1 MSGSTDRIEG
11 NALIVFRRIVADGKP
26 IGMIYIRSN
35 FSEIPRRL
43 RSYALIVFGVLAA
56 SLVLAMA
63 FSSALHK
70 KIAAPLELILA
81 NGEQLRI
88 RNGVDAA
95 TFRLVLDVV
104 RR

>member
-1 MSGSTDRIEG
+1 MQ
-11 NALIVFRRIVADGKP
+11 
-26 IGMIYIRSN
+26 RS
-35 FSEIPRRL
+35 FEYRRL
-43 RSYALIVFGVLAA
+43 KVIEPPQSPNRFGVR
-56 SLVLAMA
+56 A
-63 FSSALHK
+63 FCQEQGVGDNSFYYWRKRLQKSAPVQFALLK
-70 KIAAPLELILA
+70 TVVSGAPLELILC

>member
-1 MSGSTDRIEG
+1 MVWPLASCSAIRLLQYSRFWSRKRLQKSEPVQF
-11 NALIVFRRIVADGKP
+11 ALLKTVA
-26 IGMIYIRSN
+26 S
-35 FSEIPRRL
+35 
-43 RSYALIVFGVLAA
+43 
-56 SLVLAMA
+56 
-63 FSSALHK
+63 
-70 KIAAPLELILA
+70 AAPLELILA

>member
-1 MSGSTDRIEG
+1 VQF
-11 NALIVFRRIVADGKP
+11 ALLKTVA
-26 IGMIYIRSN
+26 
-35 FSEIPRRL
+35 
-43 RSYALIVFGVLAA
+43 
-56 SLVLAMA
+56 
-63 FSSALHK
+63 SAV
-70 KIAAPLELILA
+70 PLELILA